1 DISNGTKGFI
11 DKVLGD
17 VGKSSAVKQLLL
29 GSISGWCTGFITM
42 KVGKLI
48 AVVVGGSII
57 LLQVANHQGYI
68 KVDWDKVH
76 KQVEKVEDKATGHSP
91 KWMEK
96 VRTMIYIELISMIL
110 HAVERYVDHKLDKAE
125 DTLKRSERKAKR
137 WYHTFINGE
146 KPYQVKE
153 IHIFLAAFSAGVAI
167 GIASG

>member
-1 DISNGTKGFI
+1 MASSSGASKSKREDKNDLIDIDDISNGTKGFI

-96 VRTMIYIELISMIL
+96 VGAL
-110 HAVERYVDHKLDKAE
+110 ACKNAW
-125 DTLKRSERKAKR
+125 AAA
-137 WYHTFINGE
+137 G
-146 KPYQVKE
+146 
-153 IHIFLAAFSAGVAI
+153 FLGGFFFGL
-167 GIASG
+167 ASS